1 MAGGGSSSSKP
12 VDVTPE
18 VFKNLQ
24 GPYAQV
30 IGQLLGFAPNQP
42 AAPAAPAPRA
52 GGVTQGGAL
61 GSRATGQ
68 GAQYVPPWKRDDF
81 QPGGSSSAGGGST
94 TQQRTVQQ
102 GPAAGGIPSFSPSGD
117 PNDVLRGIPKYEG
130 PLVAGLGDNEQQL
143 LNLLMQQQS
152 GAGGG
157 SPAQQALQGFLGGQ
171 AGATPGYSPN
181 DQNAFMQ
188 GTRQA
193 LGSGYQGQSTS
204 TTGFTP
210 GSTPG
215 QFVQGNRNA
224 LGSSYGGQSSSTT
237 GYTPEGS
244 LADYT
249 AGLQGAQ
256 QTQGYD
262 PNEINPMMQ
271 AYIEAT
277 QRPILE
283 GLEETLSRTLPGRF
297 TQAGQFIQQ
306 GEGSSAF
313 DRAAA
318 IATRGAAQAQAD
330 IGTRIGFETLE
341 SERGRQFTAQEGAR
355 QRESEAMAQELE
367 RRGLFGEAARARQDA
382 ATEAERSR
390 VFDAGQADS
399 QQQAAMLAQ
408 ELERRGMY
416 SEAARARQ
424 DAALEAERGRAFEGG
439 EAQRQREAQMLA
451 AEQQR
456 QGEYGEA
463 ERGRQFTASES
474 GQDRALDAAKA
485 LPGVSRAEID
495 TTIANLQA
503 QALPRLIEQLGI
515 EQGVEQF
522 QNQMNELLAILGIGA
537 GVTAPVIGQESK
549 SKTKPNIL
557 GAL

>member
-61 GSRATGQ
+61 GGSGLRTVQ
-68 GAQYVPPWKRDDF
+68 GGYKPPYQREGF
-81 QPGGSSSAGGGST
+81 TPGGSSSAGGGST
-94 TQQRTVQQ
+94 TQQRPVQQ

-171 AGATPGYSPN
+171 GVATPGYSPTSQG
-181 DQNAFMQ
+181 DFMQ
-188 GTRQA
+188 GTRDA
-193 LGSGYQGQSTS
+193 LGTGYQGQSTA

-210 GSTPG
+210 QGTMG
-215 QFVQGNRNA
+215 QFTQ
-224 LGSSYGGQSSSTT
+224 
-237 GYTPEGS
+237 
-244 LADYT
+244 
-249 AGLQGAQ
+249 GLQDAQ

-355 QRESEAMAQELE
+355 QREAEAMAQELE
-367 RRGLFGEAARARQDA
+367 RRG
-382 ATEAERSR
+382 
-390 VFDAGQADS
+390 
-399 QQQAAMLAQ
+399 
-408 ELERRGMY
+408 MY
-416 SEAARARQ
+416 GEAARARQ

-463 ERGRQFTASES
+463 ERGRQFTAGES
-474 GQDRALDAAKA
+474 AQDRALDAAKA